1 MDIKDLL
8 KNAQSL
14 TDYDFEQKLNRLI
27 RDNYQYRNLGPKNR
41 KIVLD
46 LLKKY
51 RSYLRKGIGISYS
64 ARQNEMYRL
73 YKSRL
78 KLDLSEED
86 LKDIKEIIGMFKK

>member
-8 KNAQSL
+8 KDAQNL

-27 RDNYQYRNLGPKNR
+27 LDNYQYRNLGQKNK

-51 RSYLRKGIGISYS
+51 RSYLRRGMGISYS
-64 ARQNEMYRL
+64 ARQNEMYKL
-73 YKSRL
+73 YRNRL

-86 LKDIKEIIGMFKK
+86 LKDIKEIMEMFKD

>member
-1 MDIKDLL
+1 MNIKDLL
-8 KNAQSL
+8 KDAQNL

-51 RSYLRKGIGISYS
+51 RSYLRKGMGISYS
-64 ARQNEMYRL
+64 SRQNEMYKL
-73 YKSRL
+73 YKNRL

-86 LKDIKEIIGMFKK
+86 LKDIKEIIGMFKS

>member
-1 MDIKDLL
+1 MNIKDLL
-8 KNAQSL
+8 KDAQNL

-51 RSYLRKGIGISYS
+51 RSYLRKGMGISYS
-64 ARQNEMYRL
+64 FRQNEMYKL
-73 YKSRL
+73 YKNRL

-86 LKDIKEIIGMFKK
+86 LKDIKEIIGMFKS